1 MLEFA
6 ITIGIILFTW
16 IVVKNLPDT
25 NKPRET
31 EREVH
36 ERIEKEKEL
45 RSKEHE
51 QKTEEEDES
60 NEEEGEMIYA
70 TQERIK

>member
-6 ITIGIILFTW
+6 VTLGIILFTW
-16 IVVKNLPDT
+16 IVVENLPDT

-31 EREVH
+31 ERETH

-45 RSKEHE
+45 RNKEHE